1 MKKNDS
7 LHLGSPQEYIIT
19 QKALR
24 YTMGHISV
32 EGSKEKKRAISRR
45 IHTPLLEPNGDDG
58 IAMKLFNFTAIAFDL
73 RLLNRLQMT
82 IVSGII

>member
-1 MKKNDS
+1 MKMNDS

-32 EGSKEKKRAISRR
+32 EGSKEKRGQFHGGSTL
-45 IHTPLLEPNGDDG
+45 HC
-58 IAMKLFNFTAIAFDL
+58 
-73 RLLNRLQMT
+73 
-82 IVSGII
+82 